1 VRVIDVSLGGAR
13 IAGAAPALQGKSVTL
28 VLDGMSI
35 RGTVLRVG
43 TEDFVVRFE
52 ETAET
57 KAKLIRFIYS
67 GRFSADVPRIV
78 PARVAAATLGR
89 VMR

>member
-1 VRVIDVSLGGAR
+1 MG
-13 IAGAAPALQGKSVTL
+13 
-28 VLDGMSI
+28 I
-35 RGTVLRVG
+35 RGTVLR
-43 TEDFVVRFE
+43 TRADSYVVRFE

-57 KAKLIRFIYS
+57 RAKLIRFVYS
-67 GRFSADVPRIV
+67 GRFSADVPRVV